1 MYKLFLRGALGNLM
15 RILTLTILLL
25 LSSCVFASDNPSPD
39 HISILA
45 SLRLNTNNSTL
56 LQHNGYEIKYP
67 KAWKAHIGDDGV
79 VFFAYEIPDTKIIIK
94 VNIQTIFTK
103 AGGGKYKDVKDLMDD
118 FLIQAPRHSQ
128 HAKLFNRKPIEFTG
142 ADGAKLSGE
151 QITLTFE
158 ENKQEYKQWQIMM
171 ISQDGKVFQAFAY
184 RAPIKY
190 FDEYLPGVTAMLDSW
205 VIQS

>member
-1 MYKLFLRGALGNLM
+1 M
-15 RILTLTILLL
+15 RILTLTVLLL
-25 LSSCVFASDNPSPD
+25 LSSCVFASDITSPE
-39 HISILA
+39 HISILE
-45 SLRLNTNNSTL
+45 SLRLNANNSNVI
-56 LQHNGYEIKYP
+56 QHNGYEIKYP
-67 KAWKAHIGDDGV
+67 KAWKSHIGENGV
-79 VFFAYEIPDTKIIIK
+79 VFFAYEIPDTKVIIK
-94 VNIQTIFTK
+94 ANIQTIFTK

-128 HAKLFNRKPIEFTG
+128 HAKLFDRKPIELAG
-142 ADGAKLSGE
+142 PDGAKLSGE

-171 ISQDGKVFQAFAY
+171 MSQDGKLFQAFAY

-190 FDEYLPGVTAMLDSW
+190 YDEYLPGVTAMLDSW